1 MQSYFKFIEYG
12 YGNTYEVIFPLK
24 PNYQAYRILTRY
36 FGELSDSSYFVYKFE
51 ITTDKTDEIDIK
63 KIYGVGK
70 HRLALYQ
77 RKIKEHCKEIAYAP
91 ICYKWNIN
99 RSYL

>member
-51 ITTDKTDEIDIK
+51 ITTDKTDEIDYEK
-63 KIYGVGK
+63 LKW
-70 HRLALYQ
+70 
-77 RKIKEHCKEIAYAP
+77 IAELEDGDDHFQDLGILN
-91 ICYKWNIN
+91 ICAFFQTDFN
-99 RSYL
+99 